1 MCRKLKQPKT
11 LSSDMQCQEALHD
24 VMITGA
30 GACVAGA
37 DAVFVGCGTLQAAKV
52 SDHSASLAP
61 DIPTECHL
69 L

>member
-30 GACVAGA
+30 GAFVAGA
-37 DAVFVGCGTLQAAKV
+37 DAVFVGCGTPAGCQSV
-52 SDHSASLAP
+52 GHSASLAP